1 METPFSGWKEG
12 RRHYLPWF
20 VLAAVVTG
28 ALWPFGYAWA
38 GIPMLLF
45 ACGTLLFFRDFHRNV
60 TKAPGEVLAPADGT
74 VVGIEQL
81 EETPHYEGP
90 CLRISIFM
98 SVFNV
103 HVNRAPCDC
112 TVRTIKYA
120 PGKYLNAMKE
130 QASRVNE
137 SNAVW
142 LDTQWGPVT
151 VRQISGAIARRI
163 VCPVKEGT
171 MLTQGEK
178 FGMIKFGSRVEVY
191 LPPGTEATVAL
202 NQKPRAGITR
212 LAKFQ

>member
-1 METPFSGWKEG
+1 METSFSGWKEG

-28 ALWPFGYAWA
+28 VLWPFGYAWV
-38 GIPMLLF
+38 GIPMFLF
-45 ACGTLLFFRDFHRNV
+45 ACGTLLFFRDFNRDI

-81 EETPHYEGP
+81 EETPHYEGS

-103 HVNRAPCDC
+103 HVNRVPCDC

-142 LDTQWGPVT
+142 LDTQWGAVT

-191 LPPGTEATVAL
+191 LPPGAEATVAL
-202 NQKPRAGITR
+202 KQKSRAGITR
-212 LAKFQ
+212 LAKFK